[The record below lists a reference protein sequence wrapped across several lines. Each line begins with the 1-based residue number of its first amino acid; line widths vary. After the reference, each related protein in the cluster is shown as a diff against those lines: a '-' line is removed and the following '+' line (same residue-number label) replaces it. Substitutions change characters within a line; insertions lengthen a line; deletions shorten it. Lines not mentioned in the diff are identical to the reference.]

1 MESGKITQSEA
12 LDQFDLSAST
22 LRRARRSGAIGAEQ
36 EPDGRQAWLYDVADL
51 ERLYERRDPDPI
63 HDPGQSEDDRGQVT
77 AVMTTVT
84 DTADIE
90 ARIYLEYV
98 ERDLEQR
105 TAERDRARSDHEHEK
120 GERERLERETIQLR
134 AELDAARTIAG
145 DRADRIEKLEAD
157 AAERTRKLD
166 ETGQKLDEYAQNLT
180 RRYRRTVRRA
190 EKAAGASGS
199 EQ

>member
-12 LDQFDLSAST
+12 LDLFDVSRST
-22 LRRARRSGAIGAEQ
+22 LRKDRRSGAIGAEQ
-36 EPDGRQAWLYDVADL
+36 EPDGRKAWLYVLQDL
-51 ERLYERRDPDPI
+51 DDRYTRRGSDPVTEPGRDPVDNPVT
-63 HDPGQSEDDRGQVT
+63 SEAPNPVSNP
-77 AVMTTVT
+77 VT

-120 GERERLERETIQLR
+120 GERERLEREAVQLR

-145 DRADRIEKLEAD
+145 DRASRIEKLEAD
-157 AAERTRKLD
+157 AAERT
-166 ETGQKLDEYAQNLT
+166 EKLDEYAQNLT

-199 EQ
+199 E

>member
-12 LDQFDLSAST
+12 IDRFQVSKNT
-22 LRRARRSGAIGAEQ
+22 LRKARRAGQIEAEQ
-36 EPDGRQAWLYDVADL
+36 ETDGRQAWLYSVEDL
-51 ERLYERRDPDPI
+51 QRLYELRGGDPTSDPTT
-63 HDPGQSEDDRGQVT
+63 DPVSVQPTDP
-77 AVMTTVT
+77 TTDPVT
-84 DTADIE
+84 DTAE
-90 ARIYLEYV
+90 AIAFGILRHDHEALRKEH
-98 ERDLEQR
+98 EQQGR
-105 TAERDRARSDHEHEK
+105 ELQRSRSDYEEEK

-145 DRADRIEKLEAD
+145 DRASRIEKLEAD
-157 AAERTRKLD
+157 AAERT
-166 ETGQKLDEYAQNLT
+166 EKLDEYAQNLT

>member
-1 MESGKITQSEA
+1 
-12 LDQFDLSAST
+12 
-22 LRRARRSGAIGAEQ
+22 
-36 EPDGRQAWLYDVADL
+36 V
-51 ERLYERRDPDPI
+51 
-63 HDPGQSEDDRGQVT
+63 
-77 AVMTTVT
+77 
-84 DTADIE
+84 
-90 ARIYLEYV
+90 
-98 ERDLEQR
+98 
-105 TAERDRARSDHEHEK
+105 
-120 GERERLERETIQLR
+120 QLR

-190 EKAAGASGS
+190 EKASGASDP